1 MSTLMLLLDVRLS
14 SIVLGTILHGESS
27 FFRPL
32 QQPVSTLVYT
42 DPCTVE
48 ILGFAAS
55 LTPILHVYK
64 NLIMFWCLGFGV
76 RSKTFLEIALVH
88 CSEECRCLLL
98 ICLVISTSV

>member
-1 MSTLMLLLDVRLS
+1 MQIQIFWVEYRFCFREMSTLMRLLDVRLS

-48 ILGFAAS
+48 ILGFGAS

-64 NLIMFWCLGFGV
+64 NLIMFRCLGFGV
-76 RSKTFLEIALVH
+76 KSGRHGLRLHWCTD
-88 CSEECRCLLL
+88 
-98 ICLVISTSV
+98 